1 MCAKIGTD
9 FVISLK
15 QSLELVAKRVLSGV
29 QDRFFL
35 GCDRAG
41 ARDYAAFLGFFSLE
55 PS

>member
-1 MCAKIGTD
+1 MPLEALE
-9 FVISLK
+9 ISFRVAAS
-15 QSLELVAKRVLSGV
+15 QS
-29 QDRFFL
+29 

>member
-1 MCAKIGTD
+1 MSEQI
-9 FVISLK
+9 
-15 QSLELVAKRVLSGV
+15 R
-29 QDRFFL
+29 R

>member
-1 MCAKIGTD
+1 MQIVKAEVEPCQTTFFSAAD
-9 FVISLK
+9 FSDL
-15 QSLELVAKRVLSGV
+15 
-29 QDRFFL
+29 DFL